1 MEPLPAGAELDG
13 FFIEEE
19 LYNGA
24 MARIYR
30 ARDLLTDEVVAL
42 KVPFGDIINNP
53 VLYYHY
59 QNEERIGRL
68 LNHPHVV
75 RFFYRNRS
83 RQYIIQE
90 YVPGVDLR
98 KHVGRGKKINF
109 SQARDIILQIAEA
122 LTYLHSMGVIHL
134 DLKPENI
141 IICHEQVK
149 LIDFGLAVK
158 SDLPDLLAEDFSA
171 PHGTPFYIAPE
182 QLVGIRDE
190 PRSDIYSLGVI
201 FFEMMTGHLPFP
213 RSRKLS
219 QTRLRLKSDP
229 VPPRHHDPE
238 FDSRVQEIILK
249 SLSRLPEDRYENASM
264 LVHDLQ
270 NIEQVQVT
278 ELGLKKKKPW
288 WFFAQFRPPSRF
300 SDRGNRSFFSP
311 VDKPQLLGAV
321 INNDSADQ
329 VVEEMRR
336 RALVLDAEVTLLT
349 VIEEE
354 DDSHFLKYGLEV
366 AGEQLRSRLEH
377 FVQRFRR
384 YNIDPTIR
392 LIRGEATDVI
402 LSVAQQLQAVC
413 IVLGPSRK
421 PGLFGTSVVEKVTA
435 KSKTE
440 VLIARSKPHT
450 LVWTAQGLPI
460 DQLSEEQVVAIDIFL
475 VDGWFNHVSWLAEL
489 ALSLLRKSGKQ
500 MDLASDHCAVGRWL
514 ADLHKDHYW
523 AKIAHRIDP
532 VHNQLHKVAGEM
544 ASLAETNNLQGMKKV
559 YQSRALQLSCGL
571 RERFIEVSRL
581 IREWSGYH
589 GVNSIPVLRAAD
601 CPLFHGDAPVGG
613 PLLELHTIRNYLES
627 HVPEPDGLPCHGSE
641 KKEYMD
647 KV

>member
-1 MEPLPAGAELDG
+1 MEPLTAGAELDG
-13 FFIEEE
+13 FVIKEE

-68 LNHPHVV
+68 LNHPYIV

-98 KHVGRGKKINF
+98 QYVGRGKKMTF
-109 SQARDIILQIAEA
+109 SKVRPIILQIAGA
-122 LTYLHSMGVIHL
+122 LTYLHDTGVIHL

-158 SDLPDLLAEDFSA
+158 SDLPDLLAEDFSS

-182 QLVGIRDE
+182 QITGIRDE

-201 FFEMMTGHLPFP
+201 FYEMMTGHLPFP

-219 QTRLRLKSDP
+219 QTRLRLKTDP
-229 VPPRHHDPE
+229 VPPRYYAPGFDP
-238 FDSRVQEIILK
+238 RVQEIILK
-249 SLSRLPEDRYENASM
+249 SLARQPEDRYKNASM
-264 LVHDLQ
+264 LIYDLK

-288 WFFAQFRPPSRF
+288 WFFAQFRPTSTF
-300 SDRGNRSFFSP
+300 SGPRKRHFFSALN
-311 VDKPQLLGAV
+311 KPQLLGAV
-321 INNDSADQ
+321 INHVSADQ
-329 VVEEMRR
+329 VIEELRR
-336 RALVLDAEVTLLT
+336 RALILGAEVTLLT

-392 LIRGEATDVI
+392 LIRGEATNVI

-421 PGLFGTSVVEKVTA
+421 PGLFGASVVEKITS

-440 VLIARSKPHT
+440 VLVAMSKPHT

-460 DQLSEEQVVAIDIFL
+460 DRLSEEQVIAIDIFL

-489 ALSLLRKSGKQ
+489 ALSLLRNSGKQ
-500 MDLASDHCAVGRWL
+500 VDLAPDHCAVGRWL
-514 ADLHKDHYW
+514 AELHTDPYW

-532 VHNQLHKVAGEM
+532 VHSQLHKVAEGM
-544 ASLAETNNLQGMKKV
+544 TSLARAGDLQGMKNI
-559 YQSRALQLSCGL
+559 YQTKALPLSCGL
-571 RERFIEVSRL
+571 RERFAEVSRL

-589 GVNSIPVLRAAD
+589 EVRQIPALRAAD

-613 PLLELHTIRNYLES
+613 PLLELHTIRNYLET
-627 HVPEPDGLPCHGSE
+627 HVVDSGSAPRHE
-641 KKEYMD
+641 TDRKE
-647 KV
+647 

>member
-1 MEPLPAGAELDG
+1 MKSLQAGTELDG
-13 FFIEEE
+13 FLIEEE

-68 LNHPHVV
+68 LNHPHIV

-98 KHVGRGKKINF
+98 QHVGKGKKMNF
-109 SQARDIILQIAEA
+109 SEVKPIILQIAGA
-122 LTYLHSMGVIHL
+122 LDYLHETGVIHL

-141 IICHEQVK
+141 IINHSRVK

-158 SDLPDLLAEDFSA
+158 SDLPDLLAEDFSS

-182 QLVGIRDE
+182 QLLGIRDE

-201 FFEMMTGHLPFP
+201 FYEMMTGHLPFP

-219 QTRLRLKSDP
+219 RTRLRLKADP
-229 VPPRHHDPE
+229 VPPRYYDPD
-238 FDSRVQEIILK
+238 FDPRVQEIMLK
-249 SLSRLPEDRYENASM
+249 ALARQPEDRYENASM
-264 LVHDLQ
+264 LAYDIK
-270 NIEQVQVT
+270 NIEQVQVGD
-278 ELGLKKKKPW
+278 LGLRKEKPW
-288 WFFAQFRPPSRF
+288 WFFAQLRPASSF
-300 SDRGNRSFFSP
+300 SGHQKQLFFSP
-311 VDKPQLLGAV
+311 LNKPQLLGAI
-321 INNDSADQ
+321 INHDSADQ
-329 VVEEMRR
+329 VVEELRR
-336 RALVLDAEVTLLT
+336 RALISGGEVTLLT
-349 VIEEE
+349 VLEEE

-366 AGEQLRSRLEH
+366 AGEQLRNRLEH

-392 LIRGEATDVI
+392 LIRGEAANVI
-402 LSVAQQLQAVC
+402 LSISQQLQAVC

-421 PGLFGTSVVEKVTA
+421 PGLFGASVVEKVKA

-440 VLIARSKPHT
+440 ALVATSKPHT

-460 DQLSEEQVVAIDIFL
+460 DQLSEDQVIAIDIFL

-489 ALSLLRKSGKQ
+489 ALSLLRNSSITVE
-500 MDLASDHCAVGRWL
+500 LAPGHCAVGRWL
-514 ADLHKDHYW
+514 TELHTDPYW

-532 VHNQLHKVAGEM
+532 VHNQLHKVAEEM
-544 ASLAETNNLQGMKKV
+544 ARLAADGDLRGMKKV
-559 YQSRALQLSCGL
+559 YQSKTLQLSCGL
-571 RERFIEVSRL
+571 RERFAEVSRL

-589 GVNSIPVLRAAD
+589 EVRPIPALRAAD

-613 PLLELHTIRNYLES
+613 PLLELHTIRNYFET
-627 HVPEPDGLPCHGSE
+627 HVPDYAVSPGHGTGKRPKME
-641 KKEYMD
+641 K
-647 KV
+647 V